1 MAGKRAG
8 TLLSLM
14 ERMERFTLNR
24 VWTGLVDD
32 ELFWE
37 PVDGA
42 WGIRRRDECTTPT
55 PFGDGEWV
63 ADFGP
68 GVEPPTTIG
77 WLLWHIGS
85 TPGRLSDID
94 LLGGAHTV
102 ASGWTSPYLTHHTM
116 FTTAT
121 AATET
126 LREGWNALRTALEPA
141 TDRTLERAAAGYTYA
156 PEPPRDGLA
165 VLGPPGAEMPAY
177 VVVNSVLHEIS
188 HHGAQICELRDL
200 YLWRRR

>member
-1 MAGKRAG
+1 VAGKLAG
-8 TLLSLM
+8 PLLSLM

-24 VWTGLVDD
+24 VWTDLVDD

-42 WGIRRRDECTTPT
+42 WGIRRRGECPTAT

-63 ADFGP
+63 ADFGE
-68 GVEPPTTIG
+68 GAEPPTTIG

-85 TPGRLSDID
+85 MPARLADID
-94 LLGGAHTV
+94 FLGGAHTV
-102 ASGWTSPYLTHHTM
+102 ASGWTSPYLTHHPV
-116 FTTAT
+116 FTTA
-121 AATET
+121 ADATQT
-126 LREGWNALRTALEPA
+126 MRKGWATLRTALDAASDRMLEQA
-141 TDRTLERAAAGYTYA
+141 TASYTCA

-165 VLGPPGAEMPAY
+165 VLGPPGPEMPAY
-177 VVVNSVLHEIS
+177 VFVTSVLHEIS

-200 YLWRRR
+200 YTWRSR